1 MDQKHE
7 EGKLK
12 QSKIIVHND
21 EETKRLERKEKKRK
35 FWYWLVDN
43 DSGLG
48 GKKGSP
54 S

>member
-35 FWYWLVDN
+35 FWRSLLYD
-43 DSGLG
+43 DLG